1 MKPKLALLTLD
12 FFPNPGGQQ
21 ELLFEISQ
29 RLTKAYE
36 VFVVTPVGGDLP
48 KKARFNRILL
58 KQTSPLVIWQNIN
71 ALQPNKI
78 LLGHTHPRL
87 LFAAA
92 FYGEFSTLA
101 YGNDF
106 LAAQKRW
113 HRWGFNWLLRRSRP
127 LITISK
133 AIASRLVEL
142 GVPEPVI
149 ILPGTDPTR
158 FTPNIPFLERSS
170 LRLLTVCRLVP
181 RKGVDTVIRALP
193 KVLAKFSDLEYI
205 VAGKGP
211 DLIRLSALA
220 KDLQVEN
227 SVQFLGF
234 IPDND
239 LPALYRS
246 CDIFVMPSRMEEAA
260 ASIEGF
266 GIVYL
271 EASASGLPVVAGR
284 SGGAVEA
291 VRDGETGLLVSPTDP
306 DVLSEIILEL
316 LGNIELR
323 KKMGIAGRR
332 WVETE
337 MNWDRA
343 GNQLIEVLEEQKL

>member
-21 ELLFEISQ
+21 ELLFEMSQ
-29 RLTKAYE
+29 RLTKVYE
-36 VFVVTPVGGDLP
+36 VFVITPVGGDLP
-48 KKARFNRILL
+48 GTTRFKRVLL
-58 KQTSPLVIWQNIN
+58 KRTSPLVIWQNIN
-71 ALQPNKI
+71 ALRPKKV

-87 LFAAA
+87 FIAAA

-113 HRWGFNWLLRRSRP
+113 HRWGFNWLLRRSKP

-133 AIASRLVEL
+133 AISSRLVDL
-142 GVPEPVI
+142 AMPEPFI
-149 ILPGTDPTR
+149 IMPGTDPAR
-158 FTPNIPFLERSS
+158 FTPNTSFRVQSS

-181 RKGVDTVIRALP
+181 RKGVDTVLRALP
-193 KVLAKFSDLEYI
+193 KVLAKFPDLEYI

-211 DLIRLSALA
+211 DLNRLSDLV
-220 KDLQVEN
+220 KDLQIEN

-234 IPDND
+234 VPDND

-246 CDIFVMPSRMEEAA
+246 CDVFVMPSRVEEAA

-291 VRDGETGLLVSPTDP
+291 VRDGETGFLVSPTDP
-306 DVLSEIILEL
+306 DALSETLLEL
-316 LGNIELR
+316 LNNFELR
-323 KKMGIAGRR
+323 QKLGIAGRQ
-332 WVETE
+332 WVEEE

-343 GNQLIEVLEEQKL
+343 GDQLIEVLKK